1 MYSGRSVRSICR
13 FNPLLTP
20 PPHYLPLNQV
30 SWAFKSWMGWTEEG
44 AHTSPPLYSF
54 PSLSVTVPV
63 TAAKGRIKK
72 PAAAEEKRSRGRLL
86 DCLILLWRASQ
97 NWEHNLQTQDCS
109 PVHGKGRKRQPL
121 LPTLSLLLRP
131 ETLQPGPPIPTPV
144 ARPESLFHLAT
155 VSFII
160 YQLSPGCVN
169 YPLRRRASLLSR
181 ARNVVP
187 SYFLELS
194 LLQ

>member
-30 SWAFKSWMGWTEEG
+30 SWAFKSWMGWTEES

-63 TAAKGRIKK
+63 TAAKGRTKK

-121 LPTLSLLLRP
+121 LPTLSL
-131 ETLQPGPPIPTPV
+131 
-144 ARPESLFHLAT
+144 PESLILISSCCSILRHCSLDPRFPPQWPDQNPFFIWPLSHLSSINFPLA
-155 VSFII
+155 VSIT
-160 YQLSPGCVN
+160 P
-169 YPLRRRASLLSR
+169 
-181 ARNVVP
+181 
-187 SYFLELS
+187 
-194 LLQ
+194 